1 MDFIE
6 TEGLP
11 NARKTRQKEE
21 IGLAKKQ
28 ERHLGRPKAKL
39 TSEFMATYNAWKLGV
54 LTAGEAMKQANVAK
68 LHYIAL

>member
-1 MDFIE
+1 M
-6 TEGLP
+6 
-11 NARKTRQKEE
+11 
-21 IGLAKKQ
+21 
-28 ERHLGRPKAKL
+28 GRPKAKL